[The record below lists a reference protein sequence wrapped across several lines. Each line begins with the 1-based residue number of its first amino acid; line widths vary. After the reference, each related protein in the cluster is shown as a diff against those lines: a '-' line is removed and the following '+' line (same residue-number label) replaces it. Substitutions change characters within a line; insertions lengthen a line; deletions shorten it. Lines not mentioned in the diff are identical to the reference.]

1 MTNYQSAIKRIKQA
15 DTIEKLKRL
24 EKSFDRIYSAGFL
37 TVSELTRLDWKL
49 CDKKDRINARAEL
62 LTWLKNSGPWYSVK
76 L

>member
-15 DTIEKLKRL
+15 DTIKKLESL
-24 EKSFDRIYSAGFL
+24 EKSFNRVYSAGFL
-37 TVSELTRLDWKL
+37 TVSEFTRLDLKL
-49 CDKKDRINARAEL
+49 CDKKDRINANAEL